1 MGNPNINVE
10 REYAESERCKVVQEA
25 DASARPTG
33 IFPVSSDPINT
44 VSLGLFQI
52 WVAGNENEQTLPTN
66 GLI

>member
-1 MGNPNINVE
+1 MGNPNRNVE
-10 REYAESERCKVVQEA
+10 REYAESERYKVVQEA

-52 WVAGNENEQTLPTN
+52 WVAGNENEQTLKTN